1 MTIAPERLS
10 GSTPQPRSRAALASE
25 HIADAARTGRDV
37 AGRSVSGRDV
47 SIDAVR
53 AMLLVA
59 VVALHAMMVGVSVG
73 AGGPVLANALEQ
85 QAWFA
90 PVSWIVQVMPLFFV
104 IGGFASISQW
114 RGLRARGV
122 SPASYVRG
130 RIDRLVRPALAL
142 VVVVGGALLALAAL
156 GMPAELVATAG
167 FRIGQPLWFLGVYI
181 LCSALVP
188 LMVAAHERAK
198 VATPVLLLAAVVA
211 VDVAR
216 LSSGI
221 GAIGFLNL
229 LFVWLLVQQLGF
241 WLADGHVDAIA
252 PRARVGV
259 IITALAA
266 LIALTAGPYPAD
278 MFVNLNPPTLCLV
291 LLGAAQLMLFSL
303 LRGRISALAERPR
316 ARRAIDELG
325 KRGMTVYIW
334 HMPVL
339 IILAAALLILNAT
352 TGLALP
358 EPLSAEWWSSRA
370 LWLLIVGLAVTPVVS
385 LFARFERGRRPVSG
399 AALPTPRS
407 VALDTVLG
415 AGGVAVVL
423 IAGFGPLPASAA
435 LTMLLVALLG
445 SGRVGAALRRAV
457 PSVRTTTTSSTR
469 MTGARPAGDAAAVAA
484 S

>member
-1 MTIAPERLS
+1 
-10 GSTPQPRSRAALASE
+10 
-25 HIADAARTGRDV
+25 
-37 AGRSVSGRDV
+37 VSGRDV

-73 AGGPVLANALEQ
+73 AGGPVLANALEH
-85 QAWFA
+85 QAWIA

-104 IGGFASISQW
+104 VGGFASISQW
-114 RGLRARGV
+114 RGLRATRV

-142 VVVVGGALLALAAL
+142 VVVVGGALFALAML

-188 LMVAAHERAK
+188 VMVAAHERAR
-198 VATPVLLLAAVVA
+198 VATPLLLLAAVVA

-216 LSSGI
+216 MSTGAE
-221 GAIGFLNL
+221 AIGFLNL

-241 WLADGHVDAIA
+241 WLADGLVDALA

-259 IITALAA
+259 IIAALAA
-266 LIALTAGPYPAD
+266 LLVLTAGPYPAD
-278 MFVNLNPPTLCLV
+278 MFVNLNPPTVCLV

-303 LRGRISALAERPR
+303 LRSRISTLAGRPR
-316 ARRAIDELG
+316 ARRAIDALG

-339 IILAAALLILNAT
+339 IALAAALLLVNAS
-352 TGLALP
+352 TGIALP

-370 LWLLIVGLAVTPVVS
+370 LWLLVVGLSVAPVVS
-385 LFARFERGRRPVSG
+385 LFARFERGRRTVPGSAQPTG
-399 AALPTPRS
+399 RSAL
-407 VALDTVLG
+407 LDTVLG

-423 IAGFGPLPASAA
+423 IAGFGPLPAA
-435 LTMLLVALLG
+435 VALAMLGVALRG
-445 SGRVGAALRRAV
+445 SGRVGAALRRC
-457 PSVRTTTTSSTR
+457 SLSIRTTETSSTR
-469 MTGARPAGDAAAVAA
+469 MTGARPAGDAARLAA

>member
-1 MTIAPERLS
+1 MTIAPARMS
-10 GSTPQPRSRAALASE
+10 GTAPRSRGAATSE
-25 HIADAARTGRDV
+25 HLGDAARTGRDV
-37 AGRSVSGRDV
+37 SGRDV
-47 SIDAVR
+47 SIAAVR
-53 AMLLVA
+53 AALLVA

-73 AGGPVLANALEQ
+73 AGGPVLENALEHQ
-85 QAWFA
+85 PWFA

-104 IGGFASISQW
+104 VGGFASISQW
-114 RGLRARGV
+114 RGLRAHGV

-142 VVVVGGALLALAAL
+142 VVVVGGALLALAL
-156 GMPAELVATAG
+156 FGMPADLVATAG

-188 LMVAAHERAK
+188 LMVAAHERAR
-198 VATPVLLLAAVVA
+198 VATPLLLLAAVVA

-216 LSSGI
+216 MSSGVD
-221 GAIGFLNL
+221 AIGFLNL

-241 WLADGHVDAIA
+241 WLADGHVDALS
-252 PRARVGV
+252 PRARVGA
-259 IITALAA
+259 IIAAIAA
-266 LIALTAGPYPAD
+266 LLVLTAGPYPAD
-278 MFVNLNPPTLCLV
+278 MFVNLNPPTVCLV

-316 ARRAIDELG
+316 ARRAIDGLG

-339 IILAAALLILNAT
+339 IALAAALLLVNAS
-352 TGLALP
+352 TGIALP

-370 LWLLIVGLAVTPVVS
+370 LWLLLVGLAVTPVVS
-385 LFARFERGRRPVSG
+385 LFARFERGRRTVRDTAG
-399 AALPTPRS
+399 PTGRS
-407 VALDTVLG
+407 VVLDTVLG

-423 IAGFGPLPASAA
+423 IAGFGPVPASAA
-435 LTMLLVALLG
+435 LAMLGLALLG
-445 SGRVGAALRRAV
+445 SGRVGAALRRG
-457 PSVRTTTTSSTR
+457 VRSAGTSATSSTR
-469 MTGARPAGDAAAVAA
+469 MTAARPAADAARPAV

>member
-1 MTIAPERLS
+1 MTIAPERPS
-10 GSTPQPRSRAALASE
+10 GTTPQPRAGGAAASGPNGAVLA
-25 HIADAARTGRDV
+25 GRDV
-37 AGRSVSGRDV
+37 TARVRSGRDASV
-47 SIDAVR
+47 DAVR
-53 AMLLVA
+53 AVLLVA

-73 AGGPVLANALEQ
+73 AGGPVLQNALEH

-104 IGGFASISQW
+104 IGGFASITQW

-142 VVVVGGALLALAAL
+142 VAVVGAVLLGLAMV

-188 LMVAAHERAK
+188 LMVAAHERAR
-198 VATPVLLLAAVVA
+198 VAAPGLLLAAVVA

-216 LSSGI
+216 MSSGVE
-221 GAIGFLNL
+221 AIGFLNL
-229 LFVWLLVQQLGF
+229 LFVWLLVQQFGF
-241 WLADGHVDAIA
+241 WLADGLVDTLA
-252 PRARVGV
+252 PRAKAGV
-259 IITALAA
+259 IVAAITAL
-266 LIALTAGPYPAD
+266 LALTAGPYPAD
-278 MFVNLNPPTLCLV
+278 MFVNLNPPTVCLV
-291 LLGAAQLMLFSL
+291 LLGAAQLMVFSL
-303 LRGRISALAERPR
+303 LRGRISVLAERER
-316 ARRAIDELG
+316 VRRAIDGLG

-339 IILAAALLILNAT
+339 IALAAALLIVNAA
-352 TGLALP
+352 TGIALP

-370 LWLLIVGLAVTPVVS
+370 MWLLLVGVAVAPAVS
-385 LFARFERGRRPVSG
+385 LFARFERGRRSG
-399 AALPTPRS
+399 SAALPTSRS
-407 VALDTVLG
+407 VALDALLG

-423 IAGFGPLPASAA
+423 IAGFGPLPATAA
-435 LTMLLVALLG
+435 LTMLGIALLG
-445 SGRVGAALRRAV
+445 SGRIGAALRAGWAAR
-457 PSVRTTTTSSTR
+457 PTTTSSTR
-469 MTGARPAGDAAAVAA
+469 MTQARPAGDARALAD

>member
-1 MTIAPERLS
+1 MTIAPER
-10 GSTPQPRSRAALASE
+10 PSE
-25 HIADAARTGRDV
+25 TDGNRRIT
-37 AGRSVSGRDV
+37 SGRDLGV
-47 SIDAVR
+47 DAVR
-53 AMLLVA
+53 AVLLLT

-73 AGGPVLANALEQ
+73 AGGPVLQNALEQ

-90 PVSWIVQVMPLFFV
+90 PVSWVVQVMPLFFV

-114 RGLRARGV
+114 RSLRATGV

-142 VVVVGGALLALAAL
+142 VVVVGAVLLALAMF

-188 LMVAAHERAK
+188 LMVAAHERAR
-198 VATPVLLLAAVVA
+198 VTTPVLLLAAVVA

-216 LSSGI
+216 MGSGI
-221 GAIGFLNL
+221 EAIGFLNL

-241 WLADGHVDAIA
+241 WLADGHVDALA
-252 PRARVGV
+252 RRARLGV
-259 IITALAA
+259 LVAAIAA
-266 LIALTAGPYPAD
+266 LLVLTAGPYPAD
-278 MFVNLNPPTLCLV
+278 MFVNLNPPTVCLV
-291 LLGAAQLMLFSL
+291 LLGVAQMMLFSL
-303 LRGRISALAERPR
+303 LRGRISVVAEHPR
-316 ARRAIDELG
+316 VRRAIDALG

-339 IILAAALLILNAT
+339 IALAAALLLVNAA
-352 TGLALP
+352 TGIALP

-370 LWLLIVGLAVTPVVS
+370 MWLLAVGLAVAPVVS
-385 LFARFERGRRPVSG
+385 LFSRFERGRRG
-399 AALPTPRS
+399 RKRAARPTGRS
-407 VALDTVLG
+407 VALDAVLG

-423 IAGFGPLPASAA
+423 IAGFGPLPAAAA
-435 LTMLLVALLG
+435 LAMLGVALLG
-445 SGRVGAALRRAV
+445 SGRVSAALRRGIRSAGR
-457 PSVRTTTTSSTR
+457 SATSSTR
-469 MTGARPAGDAAAVAA
+469 MTAARPAADAARPAV